1 MNNDIK
7 VISFDLDGVLFDGPS
22 ATYPIAK
29 EIGIEKE
36 FLGVLAKADSAQ
48 LSLHESIIEGSKIWA
63 GVPVDGTLDP
73 IIESM
78 PLMPG
83 AEETVSTLKKW
94 GYLVGCISSGVSQYF
109 LKPLSKR
116 LNLDFAFSNELG
128 SVNGKHDGTVLHVMD
143 GPGKAKAATNYLT
156 SLDLP
161 TNSLASVGDGENDLD
176 MFRISSFSIA
186 FNPTSDVVANTAS
199 LTIRSKDLR
208 TVLPHFTPDFP

>member
-36 FLGVLAKADSAQ
+36 FHEALAKVSSAK
-48 LSLHESIIEGSKIWA
+48 LSLHDSIIEVSKIWI
-63 GVPVDGTLDP
+63 GVPIDDTLDH
-73 IIESM
+73 IVERM
-78 PLMPG
+78 PLMQG
-83 AEETVSTLKKW
+83 AEETVSSLKEW
-94 GYLVGCISSGVSQYF
+94 GYAVGCISSGVSQYF

-116 LNLDFAFSNELG
+116 LGLDFAFSNELG
-128 SVNGKHDGTVLHVMD
+128 SRNGKHDGSVLHVMD
-143 GPGKAKAATNYLT
+143 GPGKAKAITDYLT
-156 SLDLP
+156 SNDLP
-161 TNSLASVGDGENDLD
+161 TNCLASVGDAENDLD

-186 FNPTSDVVANTAS
+186 FNPASDIVANSAS

-208 TVLPHFTPDFP
+208 TVLPHFSPDFP